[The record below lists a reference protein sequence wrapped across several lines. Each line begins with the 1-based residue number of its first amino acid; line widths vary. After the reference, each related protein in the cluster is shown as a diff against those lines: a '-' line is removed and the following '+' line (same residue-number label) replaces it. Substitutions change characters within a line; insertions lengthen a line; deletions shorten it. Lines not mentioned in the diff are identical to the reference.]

1 MSHHYPGP
9 EFAFPNKDARLNFTD
24 LFAFPKPGDDSKSIV
39 ILNFHPSEGLNPKG
53 PTTTVPFAAHALYEL
68 MIDTDGDNVV
78 NIAYSVRFAES
89 PDGKQTATL
98 RRIDGTSSVRN
109 ARDGTVVLHG
119 APVSLDSEAEI
130 TNAGSY
136 RFFAGWRSDPFFFDT
151 LGAINGLKFTGQ
163 DFFAKK
169 NVCSIALELPNAHLG
184 ASNVRLWG
192 RTVDGTSGSWL
203 QSDRGARP
211 SQEPFLSG
219 DEQIAYITG
228 EPANDARFIPVFAH
242 GLQHAGG
249 YTPEA
254 ATQAAGTLLPDIMV
268 FQPGLPA
275 SYPSNGRS
283 LTDDAAGHFLSIFT
297 DGKVTGDGLKPHT
310 DLLADFPYVGPPH

>member
-1 MSHHYPGP
+1 
-9 EFAFPNKDARLNFTD
+9 
-24 LFAFPKPGDDSKSIV
+24 
-39 ILNFHPSEGLNPKG
+39 
-53 PTTTVPFAAHALYEL
+53 

-89 PDGKQTATL
+89 PDGTQTATL

-109 ARDGTVVLHG
+109 GQDGTVVLHG
-119 APVSLDSEAEI
+119 APVSLGGEAAI
-130 TNAGSY
+130 TNAGGH

-163 DFFAKK
+163 DFFAEK
-169 NVCSIALELPNAHLG
+169 NVCSIALEIPNANLG

-203 QSDRGARP
+203 QSDRGARA

-228 EPANDARFIPVFAH
+228 EPGDDARFIPVFAH

-254 ATQAAGTLLPDIMV
+254 ATQTAGY
-268 FQPGLPA
+268 A
-275 SYPSNGRS
+275 
-283 LTDDAAGHFLSIFT
+283 AAGHNGISTRAPRIVSEQRQIAHRRRCRSFSF
-297 DGKVTGDGLKPHT
+297 
-310 DLLADFPYVGPPH
+310 DLHGR